1 MLMSQREV
9 LAVGIISLGSV
20 NSKEEGESQE
30 MVQGGIIIYRRLEAL
45 K

>member
-9 LAVGIISLGSV
+9 LALGNISLESV

-30 MVQGGIIIYRRLEAL
+30 MVQGAIIIYRRLEAL